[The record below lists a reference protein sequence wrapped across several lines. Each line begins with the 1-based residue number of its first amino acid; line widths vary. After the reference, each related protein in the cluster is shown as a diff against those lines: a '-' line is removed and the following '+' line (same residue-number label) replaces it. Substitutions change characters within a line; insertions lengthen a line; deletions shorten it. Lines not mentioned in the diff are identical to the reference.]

1 MSNLPRI
8 LLRCCQ
14 SMIVALALCLP
25 EVDPGLAKSLQ
36 DADLNPQLSQE
47 VLLAEG
53 ESVPE
58 TSVWITTPE
67 ASESIPTLVE
77 SEVPEAK
84 VEQPTPSA
92 AAEATETAVAPT
104 QTLSPED
111 PPRADLLTQPT
122 INSQLL
128 LPARSEKVQLLLAP
142 ARESAQLFLPAA
154 TEVKW
159 LLPAAPEVSVDRSS
173 PTIQSQ
179 LLLPSKTNPT
189 QLSPEFSPTTTLAV
203 TVRETPSSTSTRN
216 SSRGQNRPSTQEQVG
231 RSIARSTVR
240 SIERRTETVAP
251 RPAAEPISSRQPQ
264 SRPRLLP
271 ASTTPRTPIAASP
284 DRSFFPLLQEKSA
297 LSLAPAL
304 VSQSVPKTIA
314 QAPQPSPGVQKESPA
329 TDNPAN
335 PSPITDESNTP
346 TLESPVAS
354 GEIGITSAPV
364 NDRISIFS
372 EQNRLFAGL
381 GALLLLLIG
390 LARWIA
396 NGFQGETDQ
405 VEIDWANLPRSRK
418 NLADPALAEPID
430 SYVSK
435 FQLST
440 ILSPVGIDHTPID
453 HTPKDHAPKDHAPK
467 DHAPKDHTPTIAVE
481 NLPASKLASPN
492 AASPNAPKQ
501 LASSLL
507 VDGKKVNGKNDRP
520 ARSIEPTIEPIQ
532 KAAQTNWTPTQNAET
547 WIWITLLGLSLV
559 GIAAWLVQ
567 FYGLGV

>member
-1 MSNLPRI
+1 MPKLPRI
-8 LLRCCQ
+8 LLCCCQ
-14 SMIVALALCLP
+14 SVIVALALCLP
-25 EVDPGLAKSLQ
+25 EVEPGLAESILDK
-36 DADLNPQLSQE
+36 DLNPQLAQE
-47 VLLAEG
+47 FILAEG

-58 TSVWITTPE
+58 TPLGITTPE
-67 ASESIPTLVE
+67 ASDPLPPQVE
-77 SEVPEAK
+77 SEGSEANSEAN
-84 VEQPTPSA
+84 VEQATPSA
-92 AAEATETAVAPT
+92 PAEATETAVAPT
-104 QTLSPED
+104 QALSPED

-154 TEVKW
+154 PEVKW

-203 TVRETPSSTSTRN
+203 TVGETPSSTSTRN

-314 QAPQPSPGVQKESPA
+314 QSPQPSPGVQKESPT

-335 PSPITDESNTP
+335 PSPIPDESNTP

-396 NGFQGETDQ
+396 NGLQGETDQ

-418 NLADPALAEPID
+418 NLADPTLAEPID

-440 ILSPVGIDHTPID
+440 ILSPVGIDHTP
-453 HTPKDHAPKDHAPK
+453 KDHAPKDQ
-467 DHAPKDHTPTIAVE
+467 TPTIAVE
-481 NLPASKLASPN
+481 NLPDSPN
-492 AASPNAPKQ
+492 PNVTSPNAPKR

-507 VDGKKVNGKNDRP
+507 VDGKKVDGKKVDGKNDRP
-520 ARSIEPTIEPIQ
+520 ARSIEPTLEPIQ